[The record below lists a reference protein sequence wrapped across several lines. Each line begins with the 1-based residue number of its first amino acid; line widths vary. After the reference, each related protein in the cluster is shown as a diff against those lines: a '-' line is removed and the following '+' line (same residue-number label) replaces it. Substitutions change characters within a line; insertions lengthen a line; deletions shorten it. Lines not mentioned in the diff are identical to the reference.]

1 MYKPEVENFI
11 FREARLADEGR
22 YQEWLSLWTEDAVY
36 WVPCG
41 DGDTDP
47 TRSVSLIYDNRARLE
62 DRVAR
67 LASGAV
73 LAQDQNLKIRRL
85 ISNFEIEASGDME
98 TKILETK
105 VLETKVQSN
114 FIIVEARGS
123 SQYTWCGRSVHILRK
138 LGEELKIARKTVFL
152 VNADQEMPSL
162 HFLV

>member
-1 MYKPEVENFI
+1 MYKPEFENFI

-22 YQEWLSLWTEDAVY
+22 YEEWLSLWTEDAVY

-47 TRSVSLIYDNRARLE
+47 TRSVSLIYDDRARLE

-73 LAQDQNLKIRRL
+73 LAQDQTLKIRRL
-85 ISNFEIEASGDME
+85 ISNFEIEGAGDME
-98 TKILETK
+98 MK
-105 VLETKVQSN
+105 VESN
-114 FIIVEARGS
+114 FIIVEVRGL
-123 SQYTWCGRSVHILRK
+123 SQYMWCGRSVHILRK

>member
-1 MYKPEVENFI
+1 MYKSEFENFI
-11 FREARLADEGR
+11 FREARLADEGC
-22 YQEWLSLWTEDAVY
+22 YEEWLSLWTEDAVY

-47 TRSVSLIYDNRARLE
+47 TRNVSLIYDDRTRLA

-73 LAQDQNLKIRRL
+73 LAQDRTLKIRRL
-85 ISNFEIEASGDME
+85 ISNFEIEEAGGME
-98 TKILETK
+98 TKVE
-105 VLETKVQSN
+105 SN
-114 FIIVEARGS
+114 FIIVEVRGS
-123 SQYTWCGRSVHILRK
+123 SQYMWCGRSVHILRK

>member
-1 MYKPEVENFI
+1 MYKPEFENFI
-11 FREARLADEGR
+11 IREARLADEGS
-22 YQEWLSLWTEDAVY
+22 YEEWLSLWTEDAVY

-47 TRSVSLIYDNRARLE
+47 TRSVSLIYDDRARLE

-73 LAQDQNLKIRRL
+73 LAQDRTLRLRRL
-85 ISNFEIEASGDME
+85 ISNFEIVAAGDME
-98 TKILETK
+98 TKVE
-105 VLETKVQSN
+105 SN
-114 FIIVEARGS
+114 FIIVEVRGL
-123 SQYTWCGRSVHILRK
+123 SQYMWCGRSVHILRK

>member
-1 MYKPEVENFI
+1 MYKSEFENFI
-11 FREARLADEGR
+11 FREARLADEGN
-22 YQEWLSLWTEDAVY
+22 YEEWLSLWTEDAVY

-47 TRSVSLIYDNRARLE
+47 TRSVSLIYDDRARLA

-73 LAQDQNLKIRRL
+73 LAQDRTLKIRRL
-85 ISNFEIEASGDME
+85 ISNFEIEEAGGME
-98 TKILETK
+98 TKVE
-105 VLETKVQSN
+105 SN
-114 FIIVEARGS
+114 FIIVEVRGL
-123 SQYTWCGRSVHILRK
+123 SQYMWCGRSVHILRK

>member
-1 MYKPEVENFI
+1 MYKPEFENFI
-11 FREARLADEGR
+11 FREARLADEGS
-22 YQEWLSLWTEDAVY
+22 YKEWLSLWTEDAVY

-47 TRSVSLIYDNRARLE
+47 TRSVSLIYDDRARLA

-73 LAQDQNLKIRRL
+73 LAQDRTLKIRRL
-85 ISNFEIEASGDME
+85 ISNFEIEEAGGME
-98 TKILETK
+98 TKVE
-105 VLETKVQSN
+105 SN
-114 FIIVEARGS
+114 FIIVEVRGL
-123 SQYTWCGRSVHILRK
+123 SQYMWCGRSVHILRK

>member
-1 MYKPEVENFI
+1 MHEPEFENFI

-22 YQEWLSLWTEDAVY
+22 YEEWLSLWTDDAVY

-47 TRSVSLIYDNRARLE
+47 TRNVSLIYDNKARLE

-67 LASGAV
+67 LASGTV
-73 LAQDQNLKIRRL
+73 LAQDSKPKIRRV
-85 ISNFEIEASGDME
+85 ISNFEIEERGDME
-98 TKILETK
+98 TKVE
-105 VLETKVQSN
+105 SN
-114 FIIVEARGS
+114 FIIVEARGL
-123 SQYTWCGRSVHILRK
+123 SQYTWCGRSVHTLRR

>member
-1 MYKPEVENFI
+1 MHKPEFENFI
-11 FREARLADEGR
+11 FREARLADEGS
-22 YQEWLSLWTEDAVY
+22 YEEWLSLWTEDAVY

-41 DGDTDP
+41 AGDTDP
-47 TRSVSLIYDNRARLE
+47 TQSVSLIYDDRTRLA

-67 LASGAV
+67 LASGSV
-73 LAQDQNLKIRRL
+73 LAQDQKLKIRRL
-85 ISNFEIEASGDME
+85 ISNFEIEGAGDME
-98 TKILETK
+98 TKVE
-105 VLETKVQSN
+105 SN
-114 FIIVEARGS
+114 FIIVEARGL

>member
-1 MYKPEVENFI
+1 MYKPEFENFI
-11 FREARLADEGR
+11 IREARLADEGS

-47 TRSVSLIYDNRARLE
+47 TRSVSLIYDDRARLE

-73 LAQDQNLKIRRL
+73 LAQDQTLKIRRL
-85 ISNFEIEASGDME
+85 ISNFEIEAAGGME
-98 TKILETK
+98 TK
-105 VLETKVQSN
+105 VASN
-114 FIIVEARGS
+114 FIIVEVRGL
-123 SQYTWCGRSVHILRK
+123 SQYMWCGRSVHILRR

>member
-1 MYKPEVENFI
+1 MYKSEFENFI
-11 FREARLADEGR
+11 FREARLADEGN
-22 YQEWLSLWTEDAVY
+22 YEEWLSLWTEDAVY

-47 TRSVSLIYDNRARLE
+47 TRSVSLIYDDRARLE

-73 LAQDQNLKIRRL
+73 LAQDQTLKIRRL
-85 ISNFEIEASGDME
+85 ISNFEIEAAGDME
-98 TKILETK
+98 TK
-105 VLETKVQSN
+105 VASN
-114 FIIVEARGS
+114 FIIVEVRGL
-123 SQYTWCGRSVHILRK
+123 SQYMWCGRSVHILRK

>member
-1 MYKPEVENFI
+1 MYKPEFENFI
-11 FREARLADEGR
+11 IREARLADEGS

-47 TRSVSLIYDNRARLE
+47 TRSVSLIYDDRARLE

-73 LAQDQNLKIRRL
+73 LAQDQTLKIRRL
-85 ISNFEIEASGDME
+85 ISNFEIEAAGGME
-98 TKILETK
+98 TKVE
-105 VLETKVQSN
+105 SN
-114 FIIVEARGS
+114 FIIVEVRGL
-123 SQYTWCGRSVHILRK
+123 SQYMWCGRSVHILRQ